1 MSHHHH
7 HRSRFRENRLACLD
21 IETISGEEMPD
32 GGFPPWCTHV
42 PIVASIL
49 IADRDRDGL
58 WSFAIE
64 SVRFGEDD
72 QPMERIEELIKGRSV
87 VTFNGRNFDIP
98 VLMLTAQKLRSFSL
112 PALTAVACE
121 PRYHSARHYDL
132 ADRFS
137 QYGAARGASLERLC
151 EALNIPAKVGA
162 HGSEVG
168 DLYDRGEIETIEH
181 YCEGDTASTLLL
193 LAHQRATEAGDPLYF
208 SSLTFQFAR
217 WVRHWGLEHLLPFA
231 EVRDI
236 DELATQ
242 SLIGQLDAALDN
254 ARIDAELRDKQALDA
269 SFTEITH
276 Y

>member
-1 MSHHHH
+1 
-7 HRSRFRENRLACLD
+7 
-21 IETISGEEMPD
+21 MPD

-151 EALNIPAKVGA
+151 EALNIPVKVGA

-231 EVRDI
+231 AVRDI
-236 DELATQ
+236 DELATP
-242 SLIGQLDAALDN
+242 SLIGPLDAAPDN